1 MSIDH
6 TFDIIRESKQYMNN
20 IRSKDNLP

>member
-6 TFDIIRESKQYMNN
+6 TFDIVMREILCLYRHLGIPLKS
-20 IRSKDNLP
+20 